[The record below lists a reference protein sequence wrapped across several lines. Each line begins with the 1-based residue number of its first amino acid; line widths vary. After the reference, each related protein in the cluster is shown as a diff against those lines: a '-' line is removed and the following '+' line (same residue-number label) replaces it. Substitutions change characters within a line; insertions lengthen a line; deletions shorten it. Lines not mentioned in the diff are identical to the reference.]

1 MIFEKSDIA
10 IGVSAGEEGN
20 WLHGFQCTP
29 ILTTAA
35 LFLISRSDGFGLR
48 SWLRRELEVSCNFN
62 SAHFKW

>member
-20 WLHGFQCTP
+20 LLHGFQCTP

-48 SWLRRELEVSCNFN
+48 SWLRRELKVSCNFN
-62 SAHFKW
+62 SAYFKW

>member
-1 MIFEKSDIA
+1 MIFEKFDIA

-20 WLHGFQCTP
+20 WLYGFQCTP

-48 SWLRRELEVSCNFN
+48 SWLRRELKVSCNFN
-62 SAHFKW
+62 SAHLKW